1 MLEERNY
8 EFRTIPEVSP
18 RISVSRDGE
27 IRVDGKDDYS
37 MGGMIEALDGSRMPV
52 QKFIHKAFPDI
63 PLRYGHLFEEGNQD
77 A

>member
-27 IRVDGKDDYS
+27 IRVDGKS
-37 MGGMIEALDGSRMPV
+37 TMGGSITALDGSKMPV

-63 PLRYGHLFEEGNQD
+63 PLRYGHLFEEGIQD

>member
-8 EFRTIPEVSP
+8 EFRTIPEVSS
-18 RISVSRDGE
+18 RISVNRDGE
-27 IRVDGKDDYS
+27 IRVDGRDEYS
-37 MGGMIEALDGSRMPV
+37 MGGMIEALDGTRMPV

-63 PLRYGHLFEEGNQD
+63 PLRYAHLFIERIQD